1 MDQHLLIEGLI
12 NFLAFVAFVTLHEF
26 AHAWT
31 AVRCG
36 DDTPRL
42 QGRLTIDP
50 FAHIDLVG
58 TIILPL
64 GLVLLSAA
72 SGGHAPICGWGKP
85 VQVNLN
91 NLHVRRRDDML
102 VSFAGPFMNLIIAVV
117 MLGVM
122 RLGIFVGIEAL
133 DDITLI
139 NVVRLS
145 VFLCFFNL
153 LPIPP
158 LDGAHILRNFLNIS
172 DEVYAQISQ
181 YSFMFF
187 LIILRVPAISQSI
200 SLFSSEV
207 TILIARVFGWHLVL
221 A

>member
-1 MDQHLLIEGLI
+1 MDNHILLEGI
-12 NFLAFVAFVTLHEF
+12 IGFLGFVAFVTLHEF

-42 QGRLTIDP
+42 QSRLTIDP
-50 FAHIDLVG
+50 IAHIDLVG

-64 GLVLLSAA
+64 ALIFIGAA
-72 SGGHAPICGWGKP
+72 SGHVLFFGWGKP

-91 NLHVRRRDDML
+91 NFRVRRRDDIL
-102 VSFAGPFMNLIIAVV
+102 VSAAGPFMNLIIAVV
-117 MLGVM
+117 LLGLM
-122 RLGIFVGIEAL
+122 RLG
-133 DDITLI
+133 TLAGFTVFED
-139 NVVRLS
+139 NTFFHLVQLT

-158 LDGAHILRNFLNIS
+158 LDGGHIMRNFLNIS

-181 YSFMFF
+181 YSFLLF
-187 LIILRVPAISQSI
+187 IILMRVPGISQSI
-200 SLFSSEV
+200 DLFASHT
-207 TILIARVFGWHLVL
+207 TILLGRIFGWHL
-221 A
+221 

>member
-1 MDQHLLIEGLI
+1 MDKNVLVEGLI
-12 NFLAFVAFVTLHEF
+12 GFLAFIVFVTLHEF

-50 FAHIDLVG
+50 IAHIDLIG

-64 GLVLLSAA
+64 ALILFSAA
-72 SGGHAPICGWGKP
+72 GGHSFFFGWGRP

-91 NLHVRRRDDML
+91 NFHVRRRDDIL
-102 VSFAGPFMNLIIAVV
+102 VSVAGPFMNLLIAVV
-117 MLGVM
+117 MLVVM
-122 RLGIFVGIEAL
+122 RLGTWAGLSFFE
-133 DDITLI
+133 DDTFFHL
-139 NVVRLS
+139 VQLT

-158 LDGAHILRNFLNIS
+158 LDGGHIMRNFLNIS
-172 DEVYAQISQ
+172 DEAYAQISQ

-187 LIILRVPAISQSI
+187 IILMRVPGISQSVD
-200 SLFSSEV
+200 LFASNT
-207 TILIARVFGWHLVL
+207 TIILARIFGWHLGL
-221 A
+221 R